1 MKYFILNTEKIIKKR
16 NFILSLCVTIS
27 ISCSLFAQ
35 DNSFIKHTVSKGET
49 IKEIATKYKVTP
61 YDIYKLNP
69 DSQTGL
75 KESDVLLIPTL
86 IQKATVLKQESKPI
100 SEIASKPK
108 VSNSNPKT
116 HTTKPKEN
124 LYSISRDYNVS
135 VDDLKS
141 LNEEALKDG
150 LKIGQVIKIPS
161 GDATSITESKPV
173 IAEIPVVKKTTK
185 EPTVSKSEKGIY
197 HIVEPKETKFGI
209 AKKYGITVQELEE
222 KNPEILANL
231 TIGYKLLI
239 SGDVPK
245 KEAMVIQEVQ
255 KPKPVIKEIIQ
266 EGTVVTEVIR
276 TQKFNGFANY
286 EVKPKETLY
295 SLSQS
300 FGITQEELITL
311 NPTLKDGVRI
321 GMILKVPGK
330 GKIVNLSISNA
341 IFSDLTK
348 TINVKD
354 KKQLVLLLPFNA
366 SKIQGDT
373 LKTIGVRLKK
383 DAFLNMTL
391 DFYSGALM
399 AIDSAKTLGLNV
411 EVKIFDSEESKLTSN
426 VVNVV
431 KNNNLQEADA
441 IIGPFYQQYVEKV
454 AELLNDAN
462 VPVISPLSKEIG
474 KSYSNLYQA
483 MPPSDYTKTAMFDF
497 MIEKGGNI
505 IVVSD
510 PKKLSN
516 KEFITKKYASA
527 RFVPFTETGAL
538 DIINFKAL
546 LVKDKMNYVVMDS
559 ERTGMILST
568 TNVLLNEL
576 VNFQIQLVI
585 IEPNGTLDFE
595 EISMKRLTI
604 LKMLYPSLTRDNDSP
619 EAIIFE
625 NEYKEKNK
633 VFPSQFATR
642 GFDITFDTLLR
653 LSQGKSFEVSA
664 NEDKTEQVE
673 SKFEYSKKN
682 TEGYTNKGV
691 YIMEYQEDLS
701 VKQVN

>member
-1 MKYFILNTEKIIKKR
+1 MKTEKIIRKI
-16 NFILSLCVTIS
+16 NFILSLFVTFS

-35 DNSFIKHTVSKGET
+35 DNNFIKHTVSKGET
-49 IKEIATKYKVTP
+49 INEIATKYKVTP

-75 KESDVLLIPTL
+75 KESDVLLIPTVEE
-86 IQKATVLKQESKPI
+86 KETVLKQESKPV
-100 SEIASKPK
+100 SKIAPKPK

-116 HTTKPKEN
+116 HITKPKEN

-135 VDDLKS
+135 VEELKS
-141 LNEEALKDG
+141 LNEAALKDG

-161 GDATSITESKPV
+161 GEATSITESKPV
-173 IAEIPVVKKTTK
+173 IAEIPVVKKVTK
-185 EPTVSKSEKGIY
+185 EPTVSKSGKGIY

-222 KNPEILANL
+222 RNPDIVSNL
-231 TIGYKLLI
+231 TIGFKLLI
-239 SGDVPK
+239 SGDEAK
-245 KEAMVIQEVQ
+245 KAVVIPEVQ

-266 EGTVVTEVIR
+266 QETVVTEVIR

-300 FGITQEELITL
+300 FNISQEELMTL

-330 GKIVNLSISNA
+330 GKIVNLSNSNA
-341 IFSDLTK
+341 KFSDLTK
-348 TINVKD
+348 TINAKD

-399 AIDSAKTLGLNV
+399 AIDSAKTLGINV

-431 KNNNLQEADA
+431 KNNNLQEANA

-483 MPPSDYTKTAMFDF
+483 MPPSDFTKTAMFDF
-497 MIEKGGNI
+497 MIAKGGNI

-510 PKKLSN
+510 PKKIAN
-516 KEFITKKYASA
+516 KEFITKKYPSA
-527 RFVPFTETGAL
+527 KFVPFTETGAL
-538 DIINFKAL
+538 DIITFKTL

-604 LKMLYPSLTRDNDSP
+604 LKMLYPSLTRENDSP
-619 EAIIFE
+619 EAVIFE
-625 NEYKEKNK
+625 NQYKEKNK

-682 TEGYTNKGV
+682 SEGYTNKGV
-691 YIMEYQEDLS
+691 YIMEFQEDLS

>member
-1 MKYFILNTEKIIKKR
+1 MR
-16 NFILSLCVTIS
+16 NFIVSLYVVFS

-35 DNSFIKHTVSKGET
+35 DNSFTKHTVSKGET

-75 KESDVLLIPTL
+75 NENDVLLIPTSFKNE
-86 IQKATVLKQESKPI
+86 IVSKQESKPV

-116 HTTKPKEN
+116 HTAKPKEN

-161 GDATSITESKPV
+161 GEATAITESKPV
-173 IAEIPVVKKTTK
+173 IAETPVVKKVAK
-185 EPTVSKSEKGIY
+185 EPIVSKAEKAIY

-222 KNPEILANL
+222 RNPEIVSNL
-231 TIGYKLLI
+231 TIGFKLLI
-239 SGDVPK
+239 SGDETK
-245 KEAMVIQEVQ
+245 KAVVIQEVQ

-266 EGTVVTEVIR
+266 QETVVTEVIR
-276 TQKFNGFANY
+276 TQKFSGFANY

-300 FGITQEELITL
+300 FNISQEELMTL

-330 GKIVNLSISNA
+330 GKIVNLSNSNA
-341 IFSDLTK
+341 KFSDLTK
-348 TINVKD
+348 TINAKD

-431 KNNNLQEADA
+431 KNNNLQEANA
-441 IIGPFYQQYVEKV
+441 VIGPFYQQYVEKV

-483 MPPSDYTKTAMFDF
+483 MPPSDFTKTAMFDF
-497 MIEKGGNI
+497 MMAKGGNI

-510 PKKLSN
+510 PKKIAN
-516 KEFITKKYASA
+516 KEFITKKYPSA
-527 RFVPFTETGAL
+527 KFVPFTETGAL
-538 DIINFKAL
+538 DIITFKTL
-546 LVKDKMNYVVMDS
+546 FVKDKMNYVVMDS

-576 VNFQIQLVI
+576 VNFQLQLVI

-604 LKMLYPSLTRDNDSP
+604 LKMLYPSLTRENDSP
-619 EAIIFE
+619 EAVIFE
-625 NEYKEKNK
+625 NQYKEKNK

-664 NEDKTEQVE
+664 NEDKTEQIE

-682 TEGYTNKGV
+682 SEGYTNKGV
-691 YIMEYQEDLS
+691 YIMEFQEDLS